1 MKKVL
6 KKWGRWLGGKLI
18 LFLRAV
24 RQNVLNFPK
33 QLWTWTLRFAYW
45 GKHQLDKVI
54 DHGER
59 EKLHKIIFESETP
72 EGRKFDRVI
81 TWTIV
86 LSIIIVML
94 ETVSHFHR
102 AYWWIFFILEWLFT
116 FIFTVEYVLRLYA
129 ARQPLRYATS
139 FFGIVDILAILP
151 SYLGIFFLGA
161 QNLIIVRALRL
172 LRVFRI
178 FKMGHFVEEGEIIIS
193 ALKASKTKIYVFMS
207 FIILMALI
215 IGSVMY
221 IVEGDSNPQLDNI
234 PKGVY
239 WSIVTLTTVG
249 YGDVTPITPFG
260 KFLAT
265 IVMIMGYGVI
275 AVPTGIVT
283 AEISGRVMQM
293 KEVIFMECPHC
304 QQTEHHT
311 AAIFCHRCGNSL
323 GEKTN

>member
-1 MKKVL
+1 MWDKFMLFVQGA
-6 KKWGRWLGGKLI
+6 WQFSLGI
-18 LFLRAV
+18 
-24 RQNVLNFPK
+24 PK

-54 DHGER
+54 DHTQR
-59 EKLHKIIFESETP
+59 EKLHLIIFESETP
-72 EGRKFDRVI
+72 QGRKFDQII

-116 FIFTVEYVLRLYA
+116 LVFTVEYVLRLYA
-129 ARQPLRYATS
+129 ARQPLRYAAS
-139 FFGIVDILAILP
+139 FFGVVDILAILP

-178 FKMGHFVEEGEIIIS
+178 FKMGHFVSEGEVIIS

-207 FIILMALI
+207 FIVLMALI
-215 IGSVMY
+215 IGSVLY
-221 IVEGDSNPQLDNI
+221 IVEGGTNPQLDNI

-293 KEVIFMECPHC
+293 KEVIFIACPIC

-323 GEKTN
+323 RETTN

>member
-1 MKKVL
+1 VKKIL
-6 KKWGRWLGGKLI
+6 LKWGKWLWDKCI
-18 LFLRAV
+18 LFLHRAW
-24 RQNVLNFPK
+24 QLSLGIPK

-54 DHGER
+54 DHTQR
-59 EKLHKIIFESETP
+59 EKLHLIIFESETP
-72 EGRKFDRVI
+72 EGRKFDQII

-94 ETVSHFHR
+94 ETVSQFHR
-102 AYWWIFFILEWLFT
+102 AYWWIFFLLEWLFT
-116 FIFTVEYVLRLYA
+116 LIFTAEYILRLYA

-139 FFGIVDILAILP
+139 FFGIVDILAIIP

-178 FKMGHFVEEGEIIIS
+178 FKMGHFVSEGEVIIS

-207 FIILMALI
+207 FIVLMALI
-215 IGSVMY
+215 IGAVLY
-221 IVEGDSNPQLDNI
+221 IVEGGTNPQLDNI

-293 KEVIFMECPHC
+293 KEVIFVACPIC
-304 QQTEHHT
+304 QQAEHHT

-323 GEKTN
+323 GEPRN